1 MDRKTEFTLL
11 NMNTCLHST
20 PTVSRVYLRASHIL
34 ATLCNQRLLCRT
46 QAVLHLVSMR
56 GFHSG
61 QQGPRELFHRWL
73 VHMYGATSLERNGIL
88 SIGGLSFANLSEGQ
102 LLLYK
107 VQSNYAPGNG
117 PLEQADLKT
126 NPPQHFRLPSYL
138 EDDND
143 YWYWG

>member
-20 PTVSRVYLRASHIL
+20 PTVSRVYLRACTYL
-34 ATLCNQRLLCRT
+34 LLCST
-46 QAVLHLVSMR
+46 SDCCTAHNAVLHLVSMR

-73 VHMYGATSLERNGIL
+73 VHMYGATSLERNGIM

-102 LLLYK
+102 LLSYI
-107 VQSNYAPGNG
+107 VQSNY
-117 PLEQADLKT
+117 E
-126 NPPQHFRLPSYL
+126 S
-138 EDDND
+138 
-143 YWYWG
+143 